1 MMAPPELL
9 EIGSHCCYGGTV
21 YRFETWPVVWC
32 GGTVSSSRFRKRG
45 VPRLRM
51 CWAYNVEPLAVAVE
65 RASAIIL
72 AVFIVIL
79 VVSVSSNLN
88 LKNGVATTAT
98 N

>member
-1 MMAPPELL
+1 MACCVVRWHGFEL
-9 EIGSHCCYGGTV
+9 E
-21 YRFETWPVVWC
+21 
-32 GGTVSSSRFRKRG
+32 VSEEG

-51 CWAYNVEPLAVAVE
+51 CWAYNVEPLAAVAVE

>member
-1 MMAPPELL
+1 
-9 EIGSHCCYGGTV
+9 
-21 YRFETWPVVWC
+21 
-32 GGTVSSSRFRKRG
+32 
-45 VPRLRM
+45 M
-51 CWAYNVEPLAVAVE
+51 CWAYNVEPLAAVAVE

-98 N
+98 S

>member
-1 MMAPPELL
+1 MVRWHGFEL
-9 EIGSHCCYGGTV
+9 E
-21 YRFETWPVVWC
+21 
-32 GGTVSSSRFRKRG
+32 VSEEG